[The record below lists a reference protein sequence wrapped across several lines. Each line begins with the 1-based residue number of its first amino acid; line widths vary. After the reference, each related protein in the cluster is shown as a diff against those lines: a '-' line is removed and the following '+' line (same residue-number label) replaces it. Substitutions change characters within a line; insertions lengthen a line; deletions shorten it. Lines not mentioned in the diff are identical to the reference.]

1 MISSMVYNFCQK
13 KLKMRYNWRNTRKIN
28 RVSPVM
34 AQLLFV
40 SHLFLLF
47 HSTVERNRIGRF
59 VTKFQSL
66 LYLAMDSGG
75 GKAGF
80 SCNLSQGFVL
90 GLKLDELLE
99 VVGS

>member
-1 MISSMVYNFCQK
+1 
-13 KLKMRYNWRNTRKIN
+13 
-28 RVSPVM
+28 M

-59 VTKFQSL
+59 VTEFQSL

-80 SCNLSQGFVL
+80 CRNFQHGLVL

-99 VVGS
+99 VYGTAG